1 MVDWKKRYALTLI
14 QAEIDTKKVK
24 EIIFRVIEEMNDI
37 LRKVGVE
44 SEIKY
49 TPGDLIKFPSNLYI
63 KVYFNEKEREV
74 IFEKQ
79 MCIDGYLSKTN
90 KSVKVFVSAGFYM
103 VRYRNSKLIEPVKKD
118 EFTEINCPLMESI
131 FEYLIVS

>member
-24 EIIFRVIEEMNDI
+24 EIIFRVIEEMNEI

-118 EFTEINCPLMESI
+118 EFTEINCALMESI